1 MKYFILWSWT
11 SCLLLLRKLEKAQA
25 LKHFGKTVDLLEL
38 SLIDQLR
45 IKRKHVIIISV
56 RSVTNHL
63 ALKPRARPIEKSVKI
78 QYRNNYKNNNFN
90 LFFYHDAFN
99 SLDQK
104 TDISS

>member
-1 MKYFILWSWT
+1 MELDLMLIIAT
-11 SCLLLLRKLEKAQA
+11 KAREGPGF
-25 LKHFGKTVDLLEL
+25 KTYWKTVDLLEL